1 MLFRS
6 QVSVELSVDTH
17 DMARIVIRDNGQGI
31 PPDAL
36 PKLFDPFFRVQQEER
51 SQTKGLGL
59 GLAIV
64 KDLVDLHGGSI
75 TVRSEVDQGTEFT
88 FTLPLHSREPSPAGQ
103 LPAVRRTV
111 LVVDDDPDICD
122 LLRDRLEAEGVHV
135 CTAADGRAAL
145 RMLAETTVDGVLL
158 DIALPELDGFEVLR
172 QLRPTHPTLPVVM
185 MTAVEA
191 LDRAMAAVESG
202 AQDYLLKPFDGT
214 RLRQIVDRWFVIGS
228 GQSESPIG
236 R

>member
-1 MLFRS
+1 
-6 QVSVELSVDTH
+6 
-17 DMARIVIRDNGQGI
+17 
-31 PPDAL
+31 
-36 PKLFDPFFRVQQEER
+36 
-51 SQTKGLGL
+51 
-59 GLAIV
+59 
-64 KDLVDLHGGSI
+64 
-75 TVRSEVDQGTEFT
+75 
-88 FTLPLHSREPSPAGQ
+88 
-103 LPAVRRTV
+103 
-111 LVVDDDPDICD
+111 
-122 LLRDRLEAEGVHV
+122 
-135 CTAADGRAAL
+135 
-145 RMLAETTVDGVLL
+145 MLAETTVDGVLL

>member
-1 MLFRS
+1 MLTPQGGRNESDDSSDGPQGVDHVSWLHTDGDGVS
-6 QVSVELSVDTH
+6 QGQRAASVSVG
-17 DMARIVIRDNGQGI
+17 RG
-31 PPDAL
+31 
-36 PKLFDPFFRVQQEER
+36 
-51 SQTKGLGL
+51 GL
-59 GLAIV
+59 
-64 KDLVDLHGGSI
+64 D
-75 TVRSEVDQGTEFT
+75 
-88 FTLPLHSREPSPAGQ
+88 
-103 LPAVRRTV
+103 
-111 LVVDDDPDICD
+111 C
-122 LLRDRLEAEGVHV
+122 
-135 CTAADGRAAL
+135 
-145 RMLAETTVDGVLL
+145 AETTVDGVLL